1 MRRVMGPALA
11 VLVVLAM
18 GQVAWAQAP
27 ALAPSG
33 SGVGAFGPEYTQAPP
48 SNSLILDRW
57 WMLEATP
64 VVGALPPTTANVA
77 VSPAAQPSRA
87 VVRGRAGRSLSRSR
101 AAARRVPRGTDP
113 EAIALPTG
121 SLAWPRGPVVP
132 LYSPANRYASYG
144 YGYAVSPY
152 GSMDYGAQYKGMAWG
167 N

>member
-1 MRRVMGPALA
+1 MRRMTGSTLA
-11 VLVVLAM
+11 VLMVMAM
-18 GQVAWAQAP
+18 GQAARAQAP
-27 ALAPSG
+27 APAG

-48 SNSLILDRW
+48 SNSLVLDRW
-57 WMLEATP
+57 WMVQATP
-64 VVGALPPTTANVA
+64 VVGALPQWTTEHVA
-77 VSPAAQPSRA
+77 VAPAAQPSRA
-87 VVRGRAGRSLSRSR
+87 VVRGRTSRSLSRSR
-101 AAARRVPRGTDP
+101 AAARRVARGADP
-113 EAIALPTG
+113 AAVALPTG